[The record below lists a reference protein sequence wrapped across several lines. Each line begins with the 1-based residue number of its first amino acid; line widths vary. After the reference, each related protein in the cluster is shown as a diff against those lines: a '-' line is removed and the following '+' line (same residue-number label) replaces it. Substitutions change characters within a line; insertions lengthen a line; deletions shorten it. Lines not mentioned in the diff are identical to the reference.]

1 MQPQPNGRIFEAIVG
16 RALLDADY
24 RSRLTTQNEE
34 AQIAAL
40 MEAGLSEADASA
52 LLPQLNEAAGA
63 VNGLAES
70 FRVSPYAA

>member
-1 MQPQPNGRIFEAIVG
+1 MQPQPSERIYEAIVG

-34 AQIAAL
+34 VQIAAL

-52 LLPQLNEAAGA
+52 LLPQLNEAAAA
-63 VNGLAES
+63 VNGFAES
-70 FRVSPYAA
+70 FRVTPYAA